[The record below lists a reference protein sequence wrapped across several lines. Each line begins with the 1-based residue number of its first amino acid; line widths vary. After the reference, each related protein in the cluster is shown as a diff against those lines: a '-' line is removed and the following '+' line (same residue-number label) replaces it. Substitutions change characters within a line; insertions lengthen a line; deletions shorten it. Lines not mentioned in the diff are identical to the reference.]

1 MRKAGNK
8 RGVSLWRAPRIPV
21 QVEGEQVTSS
31 RRQAWHGS
39 GTRRLPCGTVR
50 DPDTAGMDANIQSE
64 TARLAGAL
72 EDASEEL
79 DLAADEDSTAEEVEE
94 ARALATEVLSR
105 YASLLSRLDM
115 DDKTEVQRSIGLKV
129 VKIEALLT
137 KFTVG

>member
-1 MRKAGNK
+1 
-8 RGVSLWRAPRIPV
+8 
-21 QVEGEQVTSS
+21 
-31 RRQAWHGS
+31 
-39 GTRRLPCGTVR
+39 
-50 DPDTAGMDANIQSE
+50 MDANIQSE

-105 YASLLSRLDM
+105 YASLLSRLDV

-129 VKIEALLT
+129 VKLEALLT